1 MISNTTQ
8 TRLFTG
14 IYPVVLISLCA
25 AFLFYKYILQIYPS
39 TITEQLMAE
48 FNLTGAGLG
57 NLAATFYYS
66 YMVTQLFVGV
76 ILDKYSTRWL
86 TSLAIFGCA
95 LGTFFFSQTQTLV
108 TAELARTLMG
118 VGVAFAT

>member
-1 MISNTTQ
+1 MISTNTTQ
-8 TRLFTG
+8 TRAVSNS
-14 IYPVVLISLCA
+14 YPIIVISLCA
-25 AFLFYKYILQIYPS
+25 CFLFYKYVLQIYPS

-66 YMVTQLFVGV
+66 YMIAQLFVGV

-86 TSLAIFGCA
+86 TSIAIFSCA
-95 LGTFFFSQTQTLV
+95 LGTFFFSQTHS
-108 TAELARTLMG
+108 
-118 VGVAFAT
+118 